1 MPNLVGPVLRLS
13 AAALVAAGLALAPLA
28 APRATDAA
36 ANDYAK
42 LFPAPGIS
50 KANLDPT
57 CKACDDF
64 YQFATGGWT
73 KTHPIPAGYP
83 AWGSFSVLNEANRN
97 VLHEIL
103 EAAAKD
109 TSAPA
114 GSNEQ
119 KIGAYYRACMDEAG
133 IEAAGLTPVQPELDR
148 INAMTDAKSIVDEMA
163 RLGYRGV
170 GNPLPFGSSSDL
182 KDSTKQ
188 IADVSFGG
196 LGLPDRDMYFPT
208 DDRGKTVL
216 AEYHKYVATLLGLD
230 GDPDAQMTAD
240 GDAVVALET
249 TLATAI
255 PKRADLRDPQ
265 ATYHIKSTV
274 ELAALAPDVDWN
286 GYYATYK
293 APPFATLQVD
303 LPDYVKVV
311 DAQLAATPL
320 PVWKHYLTV
329 RLLDTYARSLPK
341 RFSDASFHFHST
353 VLYGV
358 ATEIDRWKR
367 CSSATNAALGE
378 ALGQVYVEKVF
389 PPAAKTRALE
399 LVKNLHAVLHDDIT
413 TLAWMSPPTRKQAE
427 IKLAAITK
435 KIGYPDHWRSYAKYD
450 VTDGPYATN
459 GINGAMFETDY
470 QVAMIGKPTDRS
482 LWGMTP
488 PTVNA
493 YYDPSNNEIVFPAG
507 ILAPPF
513 FSFSNDDAVN
523 YGAIGAV
530 IGHETTH
537 GFDDQGRQFDAAGNF
552 RDWWTPQDAV
562 NFKGRAQCIV
572 DQFSGYEPAE
582 GVHIQGKLV
591 QGEAIA
597 DLGGLTIAYKAFER
611 TPEARAHKMIDGYT
625 PEQRFFLAY
634 AQVWETN
641 ETPQAARQ
649 QALTNEHPDAK
660 YRVIGTLSDMP
671 AFRAAFHCVAGD
683 KMVRKDSCQ
692 IW

>member
-1 MPNLVGPVLRLS
+1 MVGPALRLT
-13 AAALVAAGLALAPLA
+13 AAMLVATGLALSPLA
-28 APRATDAA
+28 APRATQAA
-36 ANDYAK
+36 ASDPYAS
-42 LFPAPGIS
+42 LFPAPGIN

-64 YQFATGGWT
+64 YQFATGGWRAA
-73 KTHPIPAGYP
+73 KANQIPAGYP
-83 AWGSFSVLNEANRN
+83 SWGSFQALNEANRN
-97 VLHEIL
+97 VLHQLL
-103 EAAAKD
+103 ETAAAD
-109 TSAPA
+109 TSAAP

-119 KIGAYYRACMDEAG
+119 KIGAYYHACMDEAG

-148 INAMTDAKSIVDEMA
+148 INALTGTRAIPAELG
-163 RLGYRGV
+163 RLGYEGV
-170 GNPLPFGSSSDL
+170 GNPLPFDSTSDL

-188 IADVSFGG
+188 IAEVGFGG
-196 LGLPDRDMYFPT
+196 LGLPSRDYYFPT

-216 AEYHKYVATLLGLD
+216 AAYHTYVATVLGLD
-230 GDPDAQMTAD
+230 GIPAAQSTTD

-249 TLATAI
+249 ALANVT

-265 ATYHIKSTV
+265 LTYHIESTA
-274 ELAALAPDVDWN
+274 ELKALAPDIDWN
-286 GYYATYK
+286 GYFAAYK
-293 APPFATLQVD
+293 APAFSSLNVD
-303 LPDYVKVV
+303 LPDFVKAV

-320 PVWKHYLTV
+320 PVWKRYLTF
-329 RLLDTYARSLPK
+329 RLLDRYARTLPK

-353 VLYGV
+353 VLLGV
-358 ATEIDRWKR
+358 DTEIDRWKR
-367 CSSATNAALGE
+367 CTSATNGALGE

-399 LVKNLHAVLHDDIT
+399 LVKNLHAALNTDLE
-413 TLAWMSPPTRKQAE
+413 TLAWMSPPTRKEAQ

-450 VTDGPYATN
+450 VTSGPYASN
-459 GINGAMFETDY
+459 VLAGAIFENDY
-470 QVAMIGKPTDRS
+470 QIAMIGKPTDRT

-537 GFDDQGRQFDAAGNF
+537 GFDDQGRQFDAQGNF
-552 RDWWTPQDAV
+552 RDWWTPQDAA
-562 NFKGRAQCIV
+562 NFKTRAQCIV
-572 DQFSGYEPAE
+572 DQFDGYEPAP

-597 DLGGLTIAYKAFER
+597 DLGGLTIAYKAFEQ
-611 TPEARAHKMIDGYT
+611 TPEARAHKLIEGYT

-634 AQVWETN
+634 AQVWEQN
-641 ETPQAARQ
+641 EKEQAARQ
-649 QALTNEHPDAK
+649 QALTNEHPDGR

-683 KMVRKDSCQ
+683 KMVRADSCQ

>member
-1 MPNLVGPVLRLS
+1 MVGPVLRLS
-13 AAALVAAGLALAPLA
+13 AAVLVAAGLALSPLA
-28 APRATDAA
+28 APRATGAA
-36 ANDYAK
+36 ANPYAA

-64 YQFATGGWT
+64 YQFATGGWD
-73 KTHPIPAGYP
+73 KAHPIPPGYP

-109 TSAPA
+109 TAAPA

-119 KIGAYYRACMDEAG
+119 KIGSYYRACMDEAG
-133 IEAAGLTPVQPELDR
+133 IEAAGLSPVQPELDK
-148 INAMTDAKSIVDEMA
+148 IAALTDAKSIVNEMA

-170 GNPLPFGSSSDL
+170 GNPLPFGSSTDL
-182 KDSTKQ
+182 KDSTKE
-188 IADVSFGG
+188 IAEVGFGG

-216 AEYHKYVATLLGLD
+216 AAYHAYVAALLGLD
-230 GDPDAQMTAD
+230 GESAAESTAN

-249 TLATAI
+249 ALATAT

-265 ATYHIKSTV
+265 ATYHIESTV
-274 ELAALAPDVDWN
+274 DLTALAPDVDWN
-286 GYYATYK
+286 GYFATYK

-320 PVWKHYLTV
+320 PIWKAYLTARV
-329 RLLDTYARSLPK
+329 LDTYARSLPK

-358 ATEIDRWKR
+358 DKELDRWKR

-399 LVKNLHAVLHDDIT
+399 LVKNLHEALHTDLE
-413 TLAWMSPPTRKQAE
+413 TLAWMSPATRKEAE

-435 KIGYPDHWRSYAKYD
+435 KVGYPDHWRSYAKYD
-450 VTDGPYATN
+450 VSNGPYATN
-459 GINGAMFETDY
+459 AINGAMFENDF
-470 QVAMIGKPTDRS
+470 QIAMIGKPTDRT

-537 GFDDQGRQFDAAGNF
+537 GFDDQGRQYDAQGNF
-552 RDWWTPQDAV
+552 RDWWTPTDAA
-562 NFKGRAQCIV
+562 NFKTRAQCIV
-572 DQFSGYEPAE
+572 DQFSGYEPAA

-597 DLGGLTIAYKAFER
+597 DLGGLTIAYKAFEK
-611 TPEARAHKMIDGYT
+611 TPEARSHHLIDGYT

-683 KMVRKDSCQ
+683 KMVRADSCQ